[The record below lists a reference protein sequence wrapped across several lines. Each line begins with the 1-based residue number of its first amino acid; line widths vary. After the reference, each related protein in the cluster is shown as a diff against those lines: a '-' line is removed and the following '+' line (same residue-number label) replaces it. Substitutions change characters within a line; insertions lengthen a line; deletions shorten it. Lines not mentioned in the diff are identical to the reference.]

1 MREGAVSIVPL
12 QDIDVSVTIIESI
25 AMSQTAIDIENNV
38 EEDELSI

>member
-12 QDIDVSVTIIESI
+12 QNIDVSVTITESI